1 MVVPLLTIVEPSRAE
16 CIYAFSC
23 SRTSSVRYDTTEEV
37 VEGFRK
43 RVASVNAIGRLVGVG
58 FGWVWLVEVGL
69 DTQDQ
74 SKVHKFLLHC
84 NKRISTIDRVNT
96 F

>member
-43 RVASVNAIGRLVGVG
+43 RVASVKAIGWLGLGLVGVG
-58 FGWVWLVEVGL
+58 SLRLRLGLVW
-69 DTQDQ
+69 
-74 SKVHKFLLHC
+74 VHKVNRKF
-84 NKRISTIDRVNT
+84 ISLCYIVTNE
-96 F
+96 